1 MTKKAGPCSVIRKKK
16 RGSFVF
22 LVFSIFSL
30 VVIMSQESFA
40 VPAFARKYHTA
51 CSTCHIAFP
60 ARNGFGEAFRNN
72 GYRFPNAAD
81 DEMVKEE
88 PIKLGQDAYK
98 DIFPNAIWPSDLPNM
113 PSLGF
118 LGSTTIS
125 QAKDRGTGKYQDV
138 AIDEEIGVFF
148 AGTITHQISYFGD
161 FALNSDAA
169 SLGRLVMVWAFQPG
183 LNFAL
188 GDVGFPEIFT
198 TVSARASGDKDSY
211 STSLP
216 NPNRGLEL
224 RLAGDTGTCGGY
236 SLLAGVGRQSP
247 PGHDAEGV
255 ERTGSLTDTRYA
267 RGTLKL
273 GGNGLLSGVGG
284 TIGIN
289 EIGLDNSVTFGAN
302 VYNSD
307 KGGEPASADFREG
320 VVVGRCKTAYSGDI
334 TANYGHF
341 RAVAQYAK
349 FNEVLEGGVDYGQR
363 NALSLEGTYWV
374 YPWLYGVLRYERIQD
389 NLNGKVSKIIPGV
402 AALLRPN
409 AKIGLE
415 YVTVTKDAIA
425 EGFDADGVPL
435 SSAAN
440 SLTFF
445 AQLGF

>member
-1 MTKKAGPCSVIRKKK
+1 MTKKAGPCSVLSRKN
-16 RGSFVF
+16 RGRFIF

-30 VVIMSQESFA
+30 VVLMSQESYA

-72 GYRFPNAAD
+72 GYRFPNETD

-98 DIFPNAIWPSDLPNM
+98 EIFPNAIWPSDLPNM

-125 QAKDRGTGKYQDV
+125 QAKDRRTGKFQDV
-138 AIDEEIGVFF
+138 VIDEEIGVFF

-169 SLGRLVMVWAFQPG
+169 SLGRLIMLWAFQPG

-198 TVSARASGDKDSY
+198 TVSSRPSGGRDSY

-216 NPNRGLEL
+216 NPNRGVEL
-224 RLAGDTGTCGGY
+224 RYVGNTGTSGGY

-247 PGHDAEGV
+247 PGKDAAGV
-255 ERTGSLTDTRYA
+255 ERTGTLTDTKYA
-267 RGTLKL
+267 RGTLKI

-284 TIGIN
+284 TLGIN
-289 EIGLDNSVTFGAN
+289 EIGLDNSVTLGVNYF
-302 VYNSD
+302 NSE
-307 KGGEPASADFREG
+307 KGGEAASSDFREN
-320 VVVGRCKTAYSGDI
+320 VVVGRAKSAYSGDI

-363 NALSLEGTYWV
+363 DALSVEGTYWV

-389 NLNGKVSKIIPGV
+389 NLNGKVSKIIPAIG
-402 AALLRPN
+402 ALLRPN

-415 YVTVTKDAIA
+415 YVSAKTNDIA
-425 EGFDADGVPL
+425 DGFDATGVPMT
-435 SSAAN
+435 SATN
-440 SLTFF
+440 SITFF